1 MRLIVFFFK
10 QKTAYEMRISDWS
23 SDVCSSDLAAFAP
36 GIVAVAALTLTS
48 FFMSIMFPTIF
59 SLGVKDL
66 GDRAMLGAPLIIM
79 AIIGGALFPP
89 LMGLASQAIGGVIQ
103 HTMLLPGLCFAV
115 IALSARRTPR
125 AERLG
130 HAAAPPPP
138 CARTSAV

>member
-1 MRLIVFFFK
+1 MQRVSATRLLLVFATIDIVLIV
-10 QKTAYEMRISDWS
+10 I
-23 SDVCSSDLAAFAP
+23 AAFAP
-36 GIVAVAALTLTS
+36 GSVAVAALTLTS

-103 HTMLLPGLCFAV
+103 HTMLLPGLRSEEHTSELQSLMRISYAV
-115 IALSARRTPR
+115 FCLKKKKR
-125 AERLG
+125 
-130 HAAAPPPP
+130 
-138 CARTSAV
+138 

>member
-1 MRLIVFFFK
+1 
-10 QKTAYEMRISDWS
+10 
-23 SDVCSSDLAAFAP
+23 
-36 GIVAVAALTLTS
+36 
-48 FFMSIMFPTIF
+48 MSIMFPTIF

-115 IALSARRTPR
+115 IALYARPPHR
-125 AERLG
+125 AERLRHAPDPPLPRGRSQEPRGGKEGG
-130 HAAAPPPP
+130 HT
-138 CARTSAV
+138 CR